1 MKRLAEGKR
10 KTVDELTLI
19 KEQEKTK
26 KHMLVPKIAG
36 YMPDEVVEYCT
47 FKKEVDF
54 RNYFMI
60 FVIHSL
66 TVGILVVETKKII
79 VPKIRRISITFWNSI
94 KITVY
99 IDNNPISDDI
109 ITLKHDHFEH
119 TIYLSTLNFN
129 RSYSCNFEWSLL
141 KVLKSKDDFKL
152 SISLSASTFLSRIY

>member
-1 MKRLAEGKR
+1 
-10 KTVDELTLI
+10 
-19 KEQEKTK
+19 
-26 KHMLVPKIAG
+26 
-36 YMPDEVVEYCT
+36 
-47 FKKEVDF
+47 
-54 RNYFMI
+54 MI

-66 TVGILVVETKKII
+66 TVGILVVETKNII
-79 VPKIRRISITFWNSI
+79 VPRIRSISIIFWNSS

-109 ITLKHDHFEH
+109 ITLTHDHFEQ